1 MCNYTQTV
9 GIRAEKGIGN
19 EREME
24 GINKVFAKCFPDLLL
39 TFAGPGPRIQ
49 IENYMPYVSIFESY
63 KLS

>member
-1 MCNYTQTV
+1 
-9 GIRAEKGIGN
+9 
-19 EREME
+19 ME

-39 TFAGPGPRIQ
+39 TFAGPRPRIQ